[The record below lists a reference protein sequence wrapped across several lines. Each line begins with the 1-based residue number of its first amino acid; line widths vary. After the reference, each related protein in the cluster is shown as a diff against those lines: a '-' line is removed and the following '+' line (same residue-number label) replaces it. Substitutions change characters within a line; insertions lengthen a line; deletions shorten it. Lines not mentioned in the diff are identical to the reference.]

1 MSEPT
6 DGGRPT
12 VAFVTYGAV
21 DRFAVPQIAAHLL
34 RGANKEVDFVVIS
47 HTLADDLRQDVRW
60 ERIPLPS
67 WLPFRL
73 RYPIFFVLA
82 ALRVRRVRADL
93 VHAFGAHPIVPS
105 RVDLA
110 TLQFSHA
117 AYRSVAPGEGSHLM
131 KAVAALVERWCYR
144 PGRVRLLAA
153 PSRGAKRE
161 LEQHYPGID
170 VVVIPNGVDVN
181 RFAPDPE
188 GRARLRAAEGVRSDE
203 VIALF
208 VGRFWHGKGLD
219 IAIEAIAAARASG
232 VGGLGLWVVGDGAA
246 AEESRRL
253 AERLGV
259 GDHVRFYGR
268 RPDVERFLQ
277 ACDVFLFPSLTE
289 TFGLACF
296 EAAAA
301 GVPVVATAVNGVDEL
316 LEDGRAGFL
325 VDRTPAAFA
334 EAVTHLA
341 TDPAL
346 RERMGVA
353 ARERALHFTWE
364 HATGSLLATYQRLL
378 DSSIAPR
385 RAA

>member
-1 MSEPT
+1 
-6 DGGRPT
+6 
-12 VAFVTYGAV
+12 VALVTYGAV

-34 RGANKEVDFVVIS
+34 RGASADVQFVVIS
-47 HTLADDLRQDVRW
+47 HTLAEDLRESVRW
-60 ERIPLPS
+60 ERIPLPM

-73 RYPIFFVLA
+73 RYPIFFVRA
-82 ALRVRRVRADL
+82 ALRVHRVPADL
-93 VHAFGAHPIVPS
+93 VHAFGAHPIVPN

-110 TLQFSHA
+110 TLHFSHA
-117 AYRSVAPGEGSHLM
+117 AYRSVAPEEGSRLM
-131 KAVAALVERWCYR
+131 KAVAGAVERWCYR

-161 LEQHYPGID
+161 LEQQYPGID
-170 VVVIPNGVDVN
+170 VVVISNGVDVD
-181 RFAPDPE
+181 RFVPDPE
-188 GRARLRAAEGVRSDE
+188 ARARLRAAEGVRSDE

-219 IAIEAIAAARASG
+219 IAIEAIALATASG
-232 VGGLGLWVVGDGAA
+232 TSGLRLWVVGDGAT
-246 AEESRRL
+246 AEQSQRL
-253 AERLGV
+253 AESLGI
-259 GDHVRFYGR
+259 DDRVRFFGR
-268 RPDVERFLQ
+268 RADVERFLQ
-277 ACDVFLFPSLTE
+277 ASDLFVFPSLTE

-334 EAVTHLA
+334 EAITSLA

-346 RERMGVA
+346 RERMGSL
-353 ARERALHFTWE
+353 ARRRAHEYTWE
-364 HATGSLLATYQRLL
+364 HATGALLATYQRLL
-378 DSSIAPR
+378 EWPVAPK